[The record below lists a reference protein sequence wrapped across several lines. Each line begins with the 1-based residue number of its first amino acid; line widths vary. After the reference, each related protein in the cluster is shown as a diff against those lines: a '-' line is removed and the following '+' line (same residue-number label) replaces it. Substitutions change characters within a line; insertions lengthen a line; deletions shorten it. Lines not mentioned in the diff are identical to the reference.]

1 MSTAL
6 FFDKLLSAYLSI
18 GIMLYTAILL
28 VLCLFMFFSRKTPK
42 THRVFCGVAIIYCM
56 LYFGAILALSFLFSS
71 DHEPPSPTPA
81 PPHQLIFYNQ
91 DELAAFLDAPNLS
104 DADLEQ
110 FLKENHYIMNGVDS
124 RQSLETVLQAIT
136 GKPFPVVKDAAWSDI
151 VVHVETNELYVRYEA
166 ETNEVY
172 SFDYSLLET
181 LEKQKD
187 SMSYEDTKIEDTFS
201 VNADELFTAVKISH
215 DFEKAVGVYFIETPE
230 TVTMLRLYNMD
241 AEDIEKNLENIYFDD
256 INSLQFAAR

>member
-6 FFDKLLSAYLSI
+6 FFDKLLSVYLSR

-28 VLCLFMFFSRKTPK
+28 VLCLFVFFSRKTPK
-42 THRVFCGVAIIYCM
+42 KRRVFCGAVIIYCM
-56 LYFGAILALSFLFSS
+56 LYFGAIAALSFLFSS
-71 DHEPPSPTPA
+71 NHGPAVPAPA
-81 PPHQLIFYNQ
+81 PPHQIIFYNQ
-91 DELAAFLDAPNLS
+91 DELEAFLDAPNLP
-104 DADLEQ
+104 DDDLEQ

-124 RQSLETVLQAIT
+124 RKSLESVLQAIT
-136 GKPFPVVKDAAWSDI
+136 GKPFPVVKGATWSDI
-151 VVHVETNELYVRYEA
+151 IVHVETNELYVRYEA
-166 ETNEVY
+166 ETNE
-172 SFDYSLLET
+172 
-181 LEKQKD
+181 
-187 SMSYEDTKIEDTFS
+187 EDAKIEDTFS
-201 VNADELFTAVKISH
+201 VNADEPFTTVKISH